1 MGSAHKPSA
10 DAAIQL
16 LTWAIEEIEKTGD
29 EETLFHV
36 RAALERLQRIY
47 SASPLPRRDTGPAA
61 P

>member
-16 LTWAIEEIEKTGD
+16 LTRAIEEIEETGD
-29 EETLFHV
+29 YQTLFHT

-47 SASPLPRRDTGPAA
+47 SASPLLLRDAGPAA